1 MLPCFCLPFE
11 HHTDKTIAYM
21 AKALDNVCLHIDIPA
36 FQAFVKNYDA
46 CYAYY
51 SKLLVGQVRGVW
63 VALPLFAA
71 SAVLLRLRLLCG
83 STFNKPRRVRSL
95 LPLLKPCTLIR
106 ALAVSPRVLRGPGG

>member
-1 MLPCFCLPFE
+1 
-11 HHTDKTIAYM
+11 M
-21 AKALDNVCLHIDIPA
+21 AKALDDVRLHIDIPA
-36 FQAFVKNYDA
+36 FQAFVENYDA

-71 SAVLLRLRLLCG
+71 SAVLLHLRLLCG

-95 LPLLKPCTLIR
+95 LPLSNPVPLSGPWQC
-106 ALAVSPRVLRGPGG
+106 APRVLRGPGG